1 MRTVFYFTANWCQP
15 CKKVR
20 PIVEELNRETADVK
34 FQIIDVDIE
43 NDLVKTFQI
52 TSVPTFILF
61 EDEEQ
66 INRITGAQTKEKLN
80 EFINYKKNIQENI

>member
-1 MRTVFYFTANWCQP
+1 MKHVFYFTADWCGP

-20 PIVEELNRETADVK
+20 PIVEELTKDGYS

-43 NDLVKTFQI
+43 KELVKKFEI

-61 EDEEQ
+61 KNEKSVK
-66 INRITGAQTKEKLN
+66 RISGAQTKN
-80 EFINYKKNIQENI
+80 ELEIFINEK

>member
-1 MRTVFYFTANWCQP
+1 MKHVFYFTADWCGP

-20 PIVEELNRETADVK
+20 PIVEELIKDGYS

-43 NDLVKTFQI
+43 KELVEKFEI

-61 EDEEQ
+61 KNEKSVK
-66 INRITGAQTKEKLN
+66 RISGAQTKNQLEI
-80 EFINYKKNIQENI
+80 FINEK